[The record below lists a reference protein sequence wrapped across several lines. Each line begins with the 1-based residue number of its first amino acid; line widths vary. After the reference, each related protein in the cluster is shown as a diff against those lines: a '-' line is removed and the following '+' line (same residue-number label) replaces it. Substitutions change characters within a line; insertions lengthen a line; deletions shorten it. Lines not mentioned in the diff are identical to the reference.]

1 MEKINS
7 VVNVEHSWKEEII
20 ACARIRQNEGE
31 IKWNRKVRIFKYCS
45 MTVKQKWKKKR
56 KKKWWKYNSIPAS
69 LELYLL
75 TYTLINYLTEHNEIK
90 GNCIENEITKNSW
103 RTH

>member
-1 MEKINS
+1 MKEKLNEIEKYVFLSTALWLWSRNGKR
-7 VVNVEHSWKEEII
+7 KE
-20 ACARIRQNEGE
+20 
-31 IKWNRKVRIFKYCS
+31 
-45 MTVKQKWKKKR
+45 